1 MSSEHHTLPPDGESE
16 LEKMVVQTPFGT
28 FFGIHQEVF
37 DTVWS
42 GLTAEDGNST
52 LYISMEIGAD
62 LDVFNPVKTF
72 LQREDIP
79 ESSNPVTG
87 SFVRKFLQG
96 PCKIPNY
103 SGGLGILAGDTLKSF
118 SACRIPVAAISLLY
132 SKGYFSQLVDSRIGQ
147 ISWAKTWSPA
157 EVPGLYLLK
166 NPSYPDRP
174 LQIEIPFFDERD
186 KTVMAY
192 AQVWVKLEINET
204 LDFFVPEFLLDFSL
218 PDSPPWVRGA
228 SDHLYDSSSEK
239 MKALQRRML
248 GAGVMPLM
256 DILGLTAKHIHLN
269 EQHGVVSVLHL
280 IADHLLNKLG
290 PSYEK
295 TASDADI
302 LEAAA
307 KVAEKVVYTIHT
319 PVKAGHDR
327 FDKSLYAGLSHT
339 TCRRILNLLARDRE
353 DSALYNFTEFAMQ
366 VNRAV
371 NSVSRLHRDV
381 TKKQFPQ
388 FADKITAITNG
399 VHHLTWISDAKA
411 AVFDS
416 FPELVD
422 WRGNPAVFAN
432 AESLL
437 GNKTFRSRLGQ
448 AWQQDTAI
456 LIRYVNDM
464 LV

>member
-1 MSSEHHTLPPDGESE
+1 M
-16 LEKMVVQTPFGT
+16 
-28 FFGIHQEVF
+28 
-37 DTVWS
+37 
-42 GLTAEDGNST
+42 
-52 LYISMEIGAD
+52 
-62 LDVFNPVKTF
+62 
-72 LQREDIP
+72 
-79 ESSNPVTG
+79 
-87 SFVRKFLQG
+87 
-96 PCKIPNY
+96 
-103 SGGLGILAGDTLKSF
+103 
-118 SACRIPVAAISLLY
+118 
-132 SKGYFSQLVDSRIGQ
+132 
-147 ISWAKTWSPA
+147 
-157 EVPGLYLLK
+157 
-166 NPSYPDRP
+166 
-174 LQIEIPFFDERD
+174 
-186 KTVMAY
+186 
-192 AQVWVKLEINET
+192 KLEINET

-295 TASDADI
+295 TASDDDI

-327 FDKSLYAGLSHT
+327 FNKSLYAGLSHM

-399 VHHLTWISDAKA
+399 VHHLTWVSDAKA
-411 AVFDS
+411 TVFDS
-416 FPELVD
+416 FPELRD
-422 WRGNPAVFAN
+422 WRPAPAP
-432 AESLL
+432 
-437 GNKTFRSRLGQ
+437 
-448 AWQQDTAI
+448 D
-456 LIRYVNDM
+456 
-464 LV
+464 